1 VLAHVQIAA
10 RCTGQPLP
18 VTLLL
23 VPQWHG
29 DPATPEVYLRW
40 LRRMAEQGCQL
51 ALHGH
56 THRDEQ
62 PVKGP
67 WQFLLRRCF
76 TDGEGEF
83 AALSHDEAQAR
94 LEAGR
99 AWARTH
105 ALPLAGFV
113 APAWLL
119 SEPAWHALRESGFD
133 HTATL
138 THVVRLPDGA
148 RQRAPSLMFSS
159 RSPWRRA
166 ASAMWLQVMA
176 ARHRAAPL
184 LRLDLHPDD
193 ADHPRVLRAWTR
205 WLRSVL
211 PTRRAVLLRDAL
223 ASTPAVSRMRQ
234 SERSVSSN
242 AVTPAA
248 APTLAATRQRAAS
261 PSAAPARSGA
271 ARRACARR

>member
-1 VLAHVQIAA
+1 MSAAPPQPLLCVVLHDVAPARWAQCLRVLAHLQIVAC
-10 RCTGQPLP
+10 RVGRPLP

-29 DPATPEVYLRW
+29 DGAAPEAYLRW

-56 THRDEQ
+56 SHLDEQ
-62 PVKGP
+62 PVKGLR
-67 WQFLLRRCF
+67 QFFLRRCF

-83 AALSHDEAQAR
+83 AALSHDQAR
-94 LEAGR
+94 ARLDAGR

-105 ALPLAGFV
+105 GLPLAGFV

-119 SEPAWHALRESGFD
+119 STPACFD

-138 THVVRLPDGA
+138 THVVRLPDGT
-148 RQRAPSLMFSS
+148 RRRAPSLMFSS
-159 RSPWRRA
+159 RSAWRRA
-166 ASAMWLQVMA
+166 ASTLWQRVMA

-193 ADHPRVLRAWTR
+193 ADHPRVLRVWTR

-211 PTRRAVLLRDAL
+211 PLRRAVLLRDA
-223 ASTPAVSRMRQ
+223 
-234 SERSVSSN
+234 
-242 AVTPAA
+242 
-248 APTLAATRQRAAS
+248 
-261 PSAAPARSGA
+261 ARLL
-271 ARRACARR
+271 R